1 VRRAIADCWFAC
13 QGHSSLKGFRAVT
26 NAGRT
31 AVLCPPRLIALSVG
45 MATCG
50 RSAPPCVRSARS
62 DARSTLSCYELLASS
77 WTKPPPARA
86 RQTGPAEAISTP
98 TPTTELPTAPHLQ
111 HPCQTDTDQSSDIMA
126 DDKFYRVLG
135 VSKVRR
141 HRVGGPR
148 PGGATKVV
156 RGRSRARGRVFVIR
170 LASKR
175 RRLIAMI

>member
-1 VRRAIADCWFAC
+1 VPPLRTFCSHRRAIDP
-13 QGHSSLKGFRAVT
+13 QLLRAS
-26 NAGRT
+26 GEF
-31 AVLCPPRLIALSVG
+31 LDQ
-45 MATCG
+45 
-50 RSAPPCVRSARS
+50 APAR
-62 DARSTLSCYELLASS
+62 
-77 WTKPPPARA
+77 ARA

-135 VSKVRR
+135 VPKVRR

-175 RRLIAMI
+175 RRLIATM